1 MKFLGKN
8 FQPWAEFNLNLEGL
22 TVLVGPSDKGKS
34 SIFRA
39 LKGLLRN
46 ELPATFV
53 RNGQPNPLDLTLE
66 VPDHTIQAIRKANGS
81 TEYIVDG
88 GKKFTSLGG
97 KLPQQVID
105 LNMGEIQIGEYHID
119 PIFASQFGRQFML
132 ETSGPTELNTILGAF
147 ASTENL
153 EFGKKQANL
162 FITQKNNEARTL
174 AREISEAEERKSRL
188 SSLLSEATVV
198 KDEIARIEP
207 FVRSL
212 EAGQFWLGKVAISRA
227 RIFPLQQI
235 VASLTIPDTSQAQL
249 LKQQKDYLLQA
260 AESLKWA
267 SFLRQVETAI
277 TPLTI
282 LWSEIVTQ
290 NRRVRA
296 LNEVLVQ
303 VQRKEQLSNLDVIH
317 KLNVLIKRTTNE
329 LETTIHQQDSIKY
342 AEQAAFLKK
351 RVVAKQSELASLEKQ
366 ISSLQKTSGLCP
378 KCGKPLEHV
387 CGS

>member
-1 MKFLGKN
+1 
-8 FQPWAEFNLNLEGL
+8 
-22 TVLVGPSDKGKS
+22 
-34 SIFRA
+34 
-39 LKGLLRN
+39 
-46 ELPATFV
+46 
-53 RNGQPNPLDLTLE
+53 
-66 VPDHTIQAIRKANGS
+66 
-81 TEYIVDG
+81 
-88 GKKFTSLGG
+88 
-97 KLPQQVID
+97 
-105 LNMGEIQIGEYHID
+105 
-119 PIFASQFGRQFML
+119 
-132 ETSGPTELNTILGAF
+132 
-147 ASTENL
+147 
-153 EFGKKQANL
+153 
-162 FITQKNNEARTL
+162 
-174 AREISEAEERKSRL
+174 
-188 SSLLSEATVV
+188 
-198 KDEIARIEP
+198 
-207 FVRSL
+207 
-212 EAGQFWLGKVAISRA
+212 
-227 RIFPLQQI
+227 
-235 VASLTIPDTSQAQL
+235 L